1 MSKASLEALE
11 KLRQSL
17 LEDSEIDINYLALT
31 VSACI
36 IATMGLLSNSAA
48 VIIGA
53 MVIAPLMLP
62 LRGLALG
69 AIEGDITL
77 FRKSLSAVSIGSL
90 IAIALSLSIGRI
102 INLPASEF
110 TPEII
115 ARTQPTLTDL
125 AIAVAAGAIS
135 GFAKIRPKISD
146 AMAGTAIAVA
156 LMPPLCVV
164 GISLSQGAWQASWS
178 AFLLYLTNLLG
189 ITLAC
194 MLVFV
199 WGGYY
204 LESSRLTRALGWML
218 ALTNIIII
226 PLFLSLLSLLTKASL
241 QSTIKE
247 KLLRETIT
255 VGKQVDL
262 IKPIEINWN
271 KNPPEIY
278 LSVRA
283 KTPVT
288 PKQVRE
294 VEEYLYSRLGKR
306 FNLVF
311 QVSQIQEIRSNES
324 PLPTPSS
331 TLSPKKTVSPPRVL
345 KTPK

>member
-1 MSKASLEALE
+1 MSKASPEALE
-11 KLRQSL
+11 KLRQNL
-17 LEDSEIDINYLALT
+17 LDDSELELNYLALT

-36 IATMGLLSNSAA
+36 IATIGLLSNSAA

-53 MVIAPLMLP
+53 MIIAPLMLP
-62 LRGLALG
+62 LRGLAL
-69 AIEGDITL
+69 AALEGDLLL
-77 FRKSLSAVSIGSL
+77 FRQSAIAVGVGTVF
-90 IAIALSLSIGRI
+90 AIALSWSVGRV

-110 TPEII
+110 TPEIL
-115 ARTQPTLTDL
+115 ARTQPTLADL
-125 AIAVAAGAIS
+125 GVAVAAGAIS

-146 AMAGTAIAVA
+146 ALAGTAIAVA

-164 GISLSQGAWQASWS
+164 GISLSQGAWQASWG

-194 MLVFV
+194 TIVFI

-204 LESSRLTRALGWML
+204 LEGSRLGRALGWIL
-218 ALTNIIII
+218 ALTGILIV
-226 PLFLSLLSLLTKASL
+226 PLFLSFWTLLAKASL

-255 VGKQVDL
+255 VGQQVDL
-262 IKPIEINWN
+262 IKPVEVNWN
-271 KNPPEIY
+271 KNPPEVY

-288 PKQVRE
+288 SKQVRE
-294 VEEYLYSRLGKR
+294 VEEYLYRRLGKR

-311 QVSQIQEIRSNES
+311 QVSQLREIRSDDS
-324 PLPTPSS
+324 PPLAP
-331 TLSPKKTVSPPRVL
+331 SPKKTVSPPRAV
-345 KTPK
+345 KSPK